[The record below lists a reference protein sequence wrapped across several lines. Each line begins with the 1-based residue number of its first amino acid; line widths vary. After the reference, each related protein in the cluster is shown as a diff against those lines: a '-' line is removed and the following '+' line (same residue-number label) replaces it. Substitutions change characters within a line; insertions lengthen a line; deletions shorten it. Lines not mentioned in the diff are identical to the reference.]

1 MAHRR
6 LLAFLLWALILIVIS
21 GCAYPISKQW
31 RQQAQ
36 TELTFSRVVENP
48 EAYVGKIVIWGG
60 LILEVSN
67 PSDGGE
73 IRILQ
78 GPLDAD
84 EYPHEEITYGRFIA
98 KASTFVDPVIYS
110 RGRKITLAGE
120 IIGKE
125 EVTSGVML
133 LTYPVVSMKG
143 VFLWSRKRV
152 WWQPPSYYGWKWDF
166 HQPFSSPYDD
176 SRSHP
181 DYWGIWGEKPQD

>member
-110 RGRKITLAGE
+110 KGRKITLAGE